1 MTNPPR
7 TIIDISS
14 ATLFRV
20 VVFVASLWFLWF
32 IRDLLLLLLVAIL
45 IASALEP
52 IVRWLQEFR
61 LPRAVSVLL
70 VYLVAVAAIGG
81 IGTALLPPLISEV
94 RSLAHELPDAYAR
107 LEELLGGAGVVLGT
121 PAVVSSLQEGLLSL
135 GNILARST
143 GGFFATTRSVFGS
156 VFAVILTFVV
166 SFYLVVSRNSFILF
180 VRSFVPVR
188 HHAYVLSIV
197 ERAQEKIGRWVIAQ
211 MLLGIIVGVITFV
224 GLWSLGVPYALAL
237 ALLAGFLEL
246 IPVIGPILAGIPAV
260 LLGFTQS
267 LLLGVL
273 VLILY
278 IVIQQLENHLLV
290 PNIMRRAIGLNP
302 LTTIIAVL
310 IGAKLAGVLGIIL
323 AVPVATILSV
333 FFSDLVPAGR
343 ESEELPA

>member
-1 MTNPPR
+1 MTAPAR
-7 TIIDISS
+7 TLIDISS

-20 VVFVASLWFLWF
+20 VVFVVGLWFLWF
-32 IRDLLLLLLVAIL
+32 IREIILLLIVAIL

-52 IVRWLQEFR
+52 IVRWLQKFR

-70 VYLVAVAAIGG
+70 VYFIVIAVIGG

-94 RSLAHELPDAYAR
+94 RALARELPDAYAR
-107 LEELLGGAGVVLGT
+107 LEALLGGAGAVLGT
-121 PAVVSSLQEGLLSL
+121 PEVISSLQEGLVSL
-135 GNILARST
+135 GNFLARST

-156 VFAVILTFVV
+156 VFAVILTFVI
-166 SFYLVVSRNSFILF
+166 SFYLVVSRNNLVLF
-180 VRSFVPVR
+180 VRSLVPVR
-188 HHAYVLSIV
+188 HHAYVLNLV

-211 MLLGIIVGVITFV
+211 LLLGIIVGVITFI

-267 LLLGVL
+267 LLLGFL

-302 LTTIIAVL
+302 LATIIAVL
-310 IGAKLAGVLGIIL
+310 IGAKLAGFLGILL

-333 FFSDLVPAGR
+333 FFSDLIPAGR
-343 ESEELPA
+343 ESDELPA